1 MISENESAIGS
12 SPALLMK
19 CNGRRQTN
27 ATHSRFT
34 MMRLLALLL
43 AMIIPSLTQAAMG
56 PEELKA
62 LGLNDPCAAVDV
74 RTRQGLPAFNLP
86 YPLPARVLPAPN
98 DKLVRILPVKPEP
111 AGNPQAAPYGSP
123 VWEYQQFVEWREKE
137 KWVMARLQHE
147 MHVNQHEEETHRLV
161 LECAKRNP
169 CLGSELF
176 ARRGPTTLKITMP
189 TERELPRTL
198 LNSHGV
204 VDGNR
209 PANAIRTIQWE
220 WSKYHQGTLIYQQG
234 FTPTLAQMKKTCAAS
249 PSAGATPVAAPQPPP
264 PSAAPQ
270 AWVDPCEE
278 LRREVKKHK
287 YNLSLRKK
295 LSKCE
300 KEHRAPVQVTPPLQ
314 IVTPPAPVTQTPGA
328 PPTSVPIEIPRMPGV
343 QPTPAPG
350 PTPPTRALPAPNT
363 QAIAQCRDQYLRLRA
378 DTLQLVHSI
387 RASTQPFENWSR
399 LLNSIEGRVN
409 QAGRNLQH
417 AGLTMDSCHAIA
429 EQIYGQ
435 HIMLTWLQSHGPRRL
450 PNPHT
455 IAECRAQNTWLLDKT
470 KQLIPQL
477 RGTGRVTGYELQAL
491 NGQEQQL
498 IKLRQDLWRDGLNM
512 PSCNAI
518 GEQTAS
524 ALQNLAEIAARPR
537 TIR

>member
-74 RTRQGLPAFNLP
+74 RTRQGLPVFNLP

-220 WSKYHQGTLIYQQG
+220 WNKYHQGTLIYQQG
-234 FTPTLAQMKKTCAAS
+234 FTPTLAQMKKNVRGLAFCGRNAS
-249 PSAGATPVAAPQPPP
+249 
-264 PSAAPQ
+264 
-270 AWVDPCEE
+270 
-278 LRREVKKHK
+278 R
-287 YNLSLRKK
+287 
-295 LSKCE
+295 
-300 KEHRAPVQVTPPLQ
+300 
-314 IVTPPAPVTQTPGA
+314 
-328 PPTSVPIEIPRMPGV
+328 
-343 QPTPAPG
+343 
-350 PTPPTRALPAPNT
+350 
-363 QAIAQCRDQYLRLRA
+363 
-378 DTLQLVHSI
+378 
-387 RASTQPFENWSR
+387 RASAPTAIRSTAGV
-399 LLNSIEGRVN
+399 GR
-409 QAGRNLQH
+409 
-417 AGLTMDSCHAIA
+417 S
-429 EQIYGQ
+429 
-435 HIMLTWLQSHGPRRL
+435 
-450 PNPHT
+450 
-455 IAECRAQNTWLLDKT
+455 
-470 KQLIPQL
+470 L
-477 RGTGRVTGYELQAL
+477 RGTAKGGEETQIQPFAAEEIIQVRKRAPGACAGYAAVA
-491 NGQEQQL
+491 NC
-498 IKLRQDLWRDGLNM
+498 DATCTCHSDTWR
-512 PSCNAI
+512 SAYI
-518 GEQTAS
+518 GTDRNSTDAGGTTDPRTWADTADKGTARTEHS
-524 ALQNLAEIAARPR
+524 SHRPVPRSIPKAARRYLAVSP
-537 TIR
+537 